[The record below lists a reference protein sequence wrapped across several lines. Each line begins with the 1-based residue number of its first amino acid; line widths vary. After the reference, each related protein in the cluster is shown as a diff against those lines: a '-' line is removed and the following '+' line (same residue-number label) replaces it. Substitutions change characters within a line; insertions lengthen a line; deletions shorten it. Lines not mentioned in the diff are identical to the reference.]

1 MEYGVAARYLLRD
14 RRGGRVPS
22 GDSCAAGHSR
32 SHPKPRRATSIQP
45 AIWIS
50 LMIYTVASL
59 YAINSLKSTL
69 RRGAIMVSRH
79 RGHGARR
86 AQSRPSSSPTG
97 RQNRP
102 GSKNLPAEDFGCLPE
117 DLSEAIELERDN
129 LSKAESVLACMAVSL
144 KFDTDP
150 LQGPYYPAV
159 VQVVRELVGR

>member
-1 MEYGVAARYLLRD
+1 
-14 RRGGRVPS
+14 
-22 GDSCAAGHSR
+22 
-32 SHPKPRRATSIQP
+32 
-45 AIWIS
+45 
-50 LMIYTVASL
+50 
-59 YAINSLKSTL
+59 
-69 RRGAIMVSRH
+69 MVSRH

-97 RQNRP
+97 RQNRRGP
-102 GSKNLPAEDFGCLPE
+102 KNLPAEDFGCLPE

-159 VQVVRELVGR
+159 VQVVRELVGRSIDRLEPMVMARRLRDKVEEDESLQTLIEGAYTLLGQANSKRAVIASASGLPA

>member
-1 MEYGVAARYLLRD
+1 
-14 RRGGRVPS
+14 
-22 GDSCAAGHSR
+22 
-32 SHPKPRRATSIQP
+32 
-45 AIWIS
+45 
-50 LMIYTVASL
+50 
-59 YAINSLKSTL
+59 
-69 RRGAIMVSRH
+69 MVSRH
-79 RGHGARR
+79 RGRGARR

-102 GSKNLPAEDFGCLPE
+102 GPKNLPAEDFGCLPE

-159 VQVVRELVGR
+159 VQVVRELLGRSIDRLEPMVMARRLRDKVEEDESLQALIEGAYTLLGQANSKRALIGSASGLHA